1 MPYAKI
7 TYLPVENAEDAE
19 WCDKKHLMEV
29 WQGLSKGTLTAWLT
43 EMRDRPEFKKGVLN
57 PTHGLVFINKEVF
70 KEFVEWKEATRYK
83 SYKKQEKTMKNTIL
97 TSREADALLQSSL
110 IEGAKWII
118 TRTTDT
124 VLYQGKTMNFT
135 PLRSGGVLLEVY

>member
-7 TYLPVENAEDAE
+7 TYLPVDKEEDAE

-70 KEFVEWKEATRYK
+70 KDFVEWKEAHRYK
-83 SYKKQEKTMKNTIL
+83 SYKK
-97 TSREADALLQSSL
+97 
-110 IEGAKWII
+110 
-118 TRTTDT
+118 
-124 VLYQGKTMNFT
+124 
-135 PLRSGGVLLEVY
+135 